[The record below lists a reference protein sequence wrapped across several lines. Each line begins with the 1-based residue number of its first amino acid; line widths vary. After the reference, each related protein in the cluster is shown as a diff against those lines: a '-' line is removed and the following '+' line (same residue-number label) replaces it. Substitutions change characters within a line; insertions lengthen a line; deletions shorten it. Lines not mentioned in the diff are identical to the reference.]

1 MINLGTD
8 IQRTWEIVDGDI
20 QLVSDK
26 NNLGQAILNRLLADT
41 DFYNNFYLKYGSNLS
56 EYYGEENNPTIQE
69 YIRVEVETTIVQ
81 DPRIQGARCEILSY
95 SNETITLKVTILTYE
110 NEELSYN
117 LVISE
122 QNTINLLGN
131 GV

>member
-8 IQRTWEIVDGDI
+8 IQRNWELIDGDI

-26 NNLGQAILNRLLADT
+26 NNLGQAILNRLLADK
-41 DFYNNFYLKYGSNLS
+41 DFYNMFYLNYGSNIS
-56 EYYGEENNPTIQE
+56 EYYGEQNNPNIRE
-69 YIRVEVETTIVQ
+69 YIRVEVETTLVQ
-81 DPRIQGARCEILSY
+81 DPRIQGARCEVVSY
-95 SNETITLKVTILTYE
+95 TNEQIELRVTILTYE
-110 NEELSYN
+110 NDELSYN

-122 QNTINLLGN
+122 QNTINLLEN

>member
-8 IQRTWEIVDGDI
+8 IQRNWQIIDGDI

-26 NNLGQAILNRLLADT
+26 NNLGQAILNRLITDS
-41 DFYNNFYLKYGSNLS
+41 DFYNMFYRKYGSNIS
-56 EYYGEENNPTIQE
+56 EYFGEQNNPTIQE
-69 YIRVEVETTIVQ
+69 YIRVEVETTLVD
-81 DPRIQGARCEILSY
+81 DPRIKGTKCEVISY
-95 SNETITLKVTILTYE
+95 SNESIELKVTILTHS
-110 NEELSYN
+110 EEVLSYN

-122 QNTINLLGN
+122 QNTINLLGD

>member
-8 IQRTWEIVDGDI
+8 IQRNWEIIDGDI

-26 NNLGQAILNRLLADT
+26 NNLGQAILNRLLADK
-41 DFYNNFYLKYGSNLS
+41 DFYNMFYLNYGSNIS
-56 EYYGEENNPTIQE
+56 EYYGEKNNPNIKE
-69 YIRVEVETTIVQ
+69 YIRVEVETTLVQ
-81 DPRIQGARCEILSY
+81 DPRIQGARCEVVSY
-95 SNETITLKVTILTYE
+95 TNEQIELRVTVLTYE
-110 NEELSYN
+110 NDELSYN

-122 QNTINLLGN
+122 QNTINLLEN

>member
-8 IQRTWEIVDGDI
+8 IQRNWEIIDGDI

-26 NNLGQAILNRLLADT
+26 NNLGQAILNRLLADK
-41 DFYNNFYLKYGSNLS
+41 DFYNMFYLNYGSNIS
-56 EYYGEENNPTIQE
+56 EYYGEQNNPNIRE
-69 YIRVEVETTIVQ
+69 YIRVEVETTLVQ
-81 DPRIQGARCEILSY
+81 DPRIQGARCEVVSY
-95 SNETITLKVTILTYE
+95 TNEQIELRVTILTYE
-110 NEELSYN
+110 NDELSYN

-122 QNTINLLGN
+122 QNTINLLEN

>member
-8 IQRTWEIVDGDI
+8 IQRNWEIIDGDI

-26 NNLGQAILNRLLADT
+26 NNLGQAILNRLLADK
-41 DFYNNFYLKYGSNLS
+41 DFYNMFYLNYGSNIS
-56 EYYGEENNPTIQE
+56 EYYGEQNNPNIRE
-69 YIRVEVETTIVQ
+69 YIRVEVETTLVQ
-81 DPRIQGARCEILSY
+81 DPRIQGARCEVVSY
-95 SNETITLKVTILTYE
+95 TNEQIELRVTVLTYE
-110 NEELSYN
+110 NDELSYN

-122 QNTINLLGN
+122 QNTINLLEN

>member
-8 IQRTWEIVDGDI
+8 IQRNWELVDGDI

-26 NNLGQAILNRLLADT
+26 NNLGQAILNRLLADK
-41 DFYNNFYLKYGSNLS
+41 DFYNGFYLKYGSNLS
-56 EYYGEENNPTIQE
+56 EYYGEENNPTIRE
-69 YIRVEVETTIVQ
+69 YIRVEVETTLVQ
-81 DPRIQGARCEILSY
+81 DPRIQGARCEVVSY
-95 SNETITLKVTILTYE
+95 SNEQIGLKVTILTYE
-110 NEELSYN
+110 NDELSYN

-122 QNTINLLGN
+122 QNTINLLEN